1 LLKKGKPEIV
11 LQSADNRSQAIVQ
24 RKFQDIANSIRQVSA
39 GRNVQLMEN
48 SAKATFIQRVE
59 EEETLQGKFETAQR
73 VTDLEVEL
81 PI

>member
-1 LLKKGKPEIV
+1 MLKKGKPEIV
-11 LQSADNRSQAIVQ
+11 LQFADNRSQAIVQ
-24 RKFQDIANSIRQVSA
+24 RKFQDITNSIRQVSA

-59 EEETLQGKFETAQR
+59 EETLQGKFETAQR

>member
-11 LQSADNRSQAIVQ
+11 LQFADNRSQAIVQ
-24 RKFQDIANSIRQVSA
+24 RKFQDITNSIRQVSA

-59 EEETLQGKFETAQR
+59 EETLQGKFETAQR